1 LGLTGNFTLF
11 ADAAATAAAFASA
24 TLYIHPTTWGVQ
36 LTFDAR
42 GLRTT
47 GYFLDFDGD
56 RIVDAVAV
64 D

>member
-11 ADAAATAAAFASA
+11 ADAAATAA
-24 TLYIHPTTWGVQ
+24 GVQ